1 MKLSMISLF
10 PEYFDGLINTSI
22 VKRGLENGL
31 FEFETINPRDFSTNK
46 HRHVDDTPYGG
57 GQGMVLQCEP
67 IVQAIRSVQTPES
80 RVILLSPQGRKFDQ
94 GKANELAKEDHLIF
108 VCGHYEGFD
117 ERIRD
122 YVDEQVSLGDFV
134 MTGGEP
140 AAAAISDS
148 IIRLLP
154 GVIRESSFE
163 QDSFQNH
170 LLEYPQY
177 TKPYEFEGKK
187 VPDVLISGHHANI
200 EKWRNEMSLLSTW
213 LKRHDLLERYP
224 VDDKNQEILERLI
237 LDWVEKNPARPF
249 EIDLEMVEKLEN
261 ILNPNSENQ

>member
-22 VKRGLENGL
+22 VKRGLEAGL

-67 IVQAIRSVQTPES
+67 IVKAIRSVQSPQS
-80 RVILLSPQGRKFDQ
+80 KVILLSPQGRKFDQ
-94 GKANELAKEDHLIF
+94 QKANQLAKEDHLIF

-122 YVDEQVSLGDFV
+122 YVDEQISLGDFV

-154 GVIRESSFE
+154 GVIRESSFAD
-163 QDSFQNH
+163 DSFQNH

-177 TKPYEFEGKK
+177 TKPYEFEGKV

-200 EKWRNEMSLLSTW
+200 EKWRNEMSLLHTW
-213 LKRHDLLERYP
+213 LKRADLIERYP
-224 VDDKNQEILERLI
+224 LDNKSQEKLNELIETWIEEHPAIPVEIEFEENLPEMNQE
-237 LDWVEKNPARPF
+237 K
-249 EIDLEMVEKLEN
+249 
-261 ILNPNSENQ
+261 